1 MGGTH
6 HAFSFNGNNGH
17 LLENVHPSQA
27 QSRMAYLPVV
37 FLNEGRNSVRLG
49 GHVSGEAAQIIELR
63 LQAIAHGLGFDK
75 LLQCVLGNNKAL
87 IFLWLVCT
95 KCGTASVCK
104 RNIRLN
110 KLVSRGAKIF

>member
-17 LLENVHPSQA
+17 LLENVRPVASLT
-27 QSRMAYLPVV
+27 YLPVV

-49 GHVSGEAAQIIELR
+49 GHVSGESAQIIELR

-95 KCGTASVCK
+95 KCETASVCK

-110 KLVSRGAKIF
+110 KLVSRRAKIF